1 MKGEKDEKDSI
12 ISLEQKSG
20 IFQNNKIIEE
30 NIISK
35 NNINIKEK
43 EKDNINLKTIKTK
56 IITKEFNDEDEKN
69 DINIKYKKDGIK
81 LVAISLDL
89 LLKKI
94 VTENF
99 LKKNPIK
106 IYSFCQQCF
115 SFIDKEILF
124 NKIFNC
130 YNYYKQIKSNKINIF
145 NLIKFLN
152 ILVIEMYEYYYPNI
166 KLESPIVRSLNDF
179 YHLLMQEIFEF
190 INKKEKEKEKEKEQ
204 LQYSH
209 LASNIDEFINK
220 IEDNNDIKEDLL
232 LDGDW
237 EIIQDKYIPKKETN
251 LLKFS
256 AHSPNKKS
264 KAIENNIYLKTEPN
278 PKKTNSIISQNI
290 QNQALNTKK
299 IKLINNK
306 KNESKFNS
314 CNDNQINSK
323 NPLGKR
329 GSIFSKSLF
338 VNIKKDLQIKFNN
351 KNDKKDKIELHIEK
365 PKPKKES
372 PKIKRMDAIKKREII
387 SPEEE
392 IVTEITN
399 IKVLFS
405 IETKKRELDQTKS
418 KISFYK
424 NIKKLIAES
433 IGKPINE
440 SELNKIKSRHQ
451 LLKSVTMF
459 SFNQNNKLYLPKNEG
474 FFNIL
479 DWGSEIIGEKLIST
493 SKININKIQRREL
506 YKAIF
511 LKKDKMTTCP
521 ILMDIIEKF
530 NQLTFF
536 IIQDILSYDFS
547 KDRAKIIEK
556 WVTIAQYCKDRKDY
570 NDLVAINSALNNFII
585 TGLSRTLK
593 NISKEKKEL
602 MKNISKFC
610 RYQGNF
616 KILREDIA
624 KLSYSDF
631 YIPYLGMLLKDLSFF
646 EENSKYIINDTL
658 VNFEKLENVQLV
670 MEKFFNFKNTKDKIN
685 PILPEELS
693 FFDNLENLNET
704 ILEELANKLEPKFTL
719 YANKKKEKRKTD
731 IDRKY
736 FSEINIDDLSIND

>member
-1 MKGEKDEKDSI
+1 MRGEINEKDSI
-12 ISLEQKSG
+12 ISLEQKSE
-20 IFQNNKIIEE
+20 ICQNKKIIEE

-35 NNINIKEK
+35 NKINIKEK
-43 EKDNINLKTIKTK
+43 EKDNINLKIIKTK
-56 IITKEFNDEDEKN
+56 TITKEFNDEDEKN

-94 VTENF
+94 VTDNF

-130 YNYYKQIKSNKINIF
+130 YDYYKQKKSNKINIF

-152 ILVIEMYEYYYPNI
+152 ILVIEMYEYYYPMI

-179 YHLLMQEIFEF
+179 YTLLMQEVFEF
-190 INKKEKEKEKEKEQ
+190 INKKEKEKEKEKEELRYSQ
-204 LQYSH
+204 LEF
-209 LASNIDEFINK
+209 NIDEFINK
-220 IEDNNDIKEDLL
+220 LEDNEDIKKDLI
-232 LDGDW
+232 LDKGW
-237 EIIQDKYIPKKETN
+237 EIIDDKYIPNKETN

-264 KAIENNIYLKTEPN
+264 KEIENDIYLKTESN

-306 KNESKFNS
+306 KNESKFYS
-314 CNDNQINSK
+314 NDNEINNK
-323 NPLGKR
+323 NPLRKKGNV
-329 GSIFSKSLF
+329 FSKSLF
-338 VNIKKDLQIKFNN
+338 VNTKKDLEIKFKN
-351 KNDKKDKIELHIEK
+351 KNDKNDKIEYHIEQ

-372 PKIKRMDAIKKREII
+372 PKIRRLNAIKKIEIT

-405 IETKKRELDQTKS
+405 LETKKRELEQTKS

-433 IGKPINE
+433 IGKPISE

-451 LLKSVTMF
+451 LLKSVTVF
-459 SFNQNNKLYLPKNEG
+459 SLNPSNKLYLPKNEG

-493 SKININKIQRREL
+493 SKNNINKIQRREL

-521 ILMDIIEKF
+521 ILMDIIEKC

-556 WVTIAQYCKDRKDY
+556 WVTIAQYCKERKDY
-570 NDLVAINSALNNFII
+570 NDLVAINSALNHFII
-585 TGLSRTLK
+585 TGLNRTLK

-602 MKNISKFC
+602 MKNINKFC

-624 KLSYSDF
+624 KLNYSDF
-631 YIPYLGMLLKDLSFF
+631 YIPFLGMLLKDLSFF
-646 EENSKYIINDTL
+646 EANWTYIINDTL
-658 VNFEKLENVQLV
+658 INFEKLENVQLA
-670 MEKFFNFKNTKDKIN
+670 MEKFFNFKNTKDKLN
-685 PILPEELS
+685 PIIPEELS